1 MAYEA
6 VKIEGPYEVHD
17 FTVSTS
23 ATISA
28 ATLCVLTDPRTAAAS
43 PATAATDAAPLA
55 WAGIAATEH
64 TAGKG
69 KTELGLYTKGVFK
82 LTASSPVAAGHLVRI
97 SGANLIA
104 DAGTVV
110 PILSGAVVGK
120 ALQDI
125 AGNASGEVFVGAV

>member
-43 PATAATDAAPLA
+43 TASSDGNPF
-55 WAGIAATEH
+55 AGIAATQK
-64 TAGKG
+64 TAGDG
-69 KTELGLYTKGVFK
+69 KTELGLYTKGDFI
-82 LTASSPVAAGHLVRI
+82 LTAATSADIAAGGLVTI
-97 SGANLIA
+97 SGANLIREA
-104 DAGTVV
+104 AAVD
-110 PILSGAVVGK
+110 ILSGAIIGK
-120 ALQDI
+120 ALEAI
-125 AGNASGEVFVGAV
+125 ASATTGEVRVGETI